1 MWAYSLSI
9 LQKNKKQLVKEED
22 MPKIYFQIQYENDSV
37 IIDDVQ
43 NVSI

>member
-1 MWAYSLSI
+1 MWAYSLS
-9 LQKNKKQLVKEED
+9 QKNKKQLVKEED